1 MIRHFPITSLF
12 FIAFRC
18 HKQEYLQDCLSSFT
32 TTPTLVHFFSHR
44 CHEYRFHRS
53 VQQCHPVKGL
63 ACPCSSFPLGEKAP
77 ALTGLAC
84 LTIIQG
90 QSEMQNRESHVRFRE
105 TVKFRDKYYI
115 TGRLGQYEAIRTNSS
130 KCLTAG
136 EVRLTTSEERR
147 FKSKIDR

>member
-1 MIRHFPITSLF
+1 MDI
-12 FIAFRC
+12 
-18 HKQEYLQDCLSSFT
+18 LQDCLSSFT
-32 TTPTLVHFFSHR
+32 TTPMLNRFFSHC
-44 CHEYRFHRS
+44 CHEYRFHHS
-53 VQQCHPVKGL
+53 VPQCHPVKGL
-63 ACPCSSFPLGEKAP
+63 ASPCSSFPSGEQAP
-77 ALTGLAC
+77 ALIGLTC
-84 LTIIQG
+84 LTIMRR

-105 TVKFRDKYYI
+105 KVKFRDKCYI